1 MISSKVHNPQSSDWS
16 TPSLPPITS
25 QNTQSVS
32 PNIPNNASNVNI
44 PPTNG
49 IQNQSKVQPKTK

>member
-25 QNTQSVS
+25 QNTQPTSQ
-32 PNIPNNASNVNI
+32 NNASNVNI